1 MTSKWCL
8 FGVVHFLLSLCI
20 YTFLFFYCTSG
31 PLVRAAAAAAD
42 QTGEMAAATATGAPD
57 GAPPAAEAGA
67 AVRSLSATTEPTE
80 AIEAVTAE
88 GTRAAAPSAG
98 SHAAAVTGE
107 MANAPAVTGPPGTE
121 EVVALSRIAIDI
133 VIITTET
140 KKDEGMRCSTVFRCG
155 SHWYACKQEKLS
167 VSVIINCR

>member
-1 MTSKWCL
+1 M
-8 FGVVHFLLSLCI
+8 
-20 YTFLFFYCTSG
+20 FFYCTSG
-31 PLVRAAAAAAD
+31 PLVLEAAEVE
-42 QTGEMAAATATGAPD
+42 QTGEMAAPTATGAPD

-67 AVRSLSATTEPTE
+67 AVRSLSATTEPTV

-107 MANAPAVTGPPGTE
+107 MVNAPAVTGPPGTEE

>member
-1 MTSKWCL
+1 M
-8 FGVVHFLLSLCI
+8 GI
-20 YTFLFFYCTSG
+20 YTFLLFYCTSG
-31 PLVRAAAAAAD
+31 PLVLEAAVE
-42 QTGEMAAATATGAPD
+42 QTGEMEALTATGAPD

-107 MANAPAVTGPPGTE
+107 MVVNAPAVTGPPGTE
-121 EVVALSRIAIDI
+121 EVADPSRIAIDI

-155 SHWYACKQEKLS
+155 SHWYACKQTVCS
-167 VSVIINCR
+167 IIINCR